1 MLDIY
6 RRSIFWWLGALKRE
20 RTEKWANLEGVSKR
34 LRTNQRAG
42 ILISCEM
49 KLYWWE
55 SRGKRNEFTGSFHRL
70 ERIWRGKNQT
80 HIFFSIYCLNTS
92 SILSS
97 TYVTYLCATLAL
109 QIYMWV
115 WLEPIW
121 REILYFLG
129 SEQSILPLL
138 APNNLNFCYDLNNFY
153 I

>member
-1 MLDIY
+1 METHILSLRKYVGSMLHTYIVTSVYICNVSYICGSSTVIY

-20 RTEKWANLEGVSKR
+20 RTEKWANLEGVSKG

-80 HIFFSIYCLNTS
+80 HIFSIYRLNTS
-92 SILSS
+92 STFFHI
-97 TYVTYLCATLAL
+97 CN
-109 QIYMWV
+109 
-115 WLEPIW
+115 
-121 REILYFLG
+121 
-129 SEQSILPLL
+129 LPM
-138 APNNLNFCYDLNNFY
+138 LN
-153 I
+153 